1 MISPII
7 SLCPYA
13 QPRIYHTEK
22 TTRVDGSLVLVHFE
36 PGASSGR
43 IEGEIR
49 IKACT
54 PFCWLRNVLVCVV
67 VTVGVRKEE
76 KEV

>member
-7 SLCPYA
+7 FLCPYA

-22 TTRVDGSLVLVHFE
+22 ITRVDGSLVLVHFE
-36 PGASSGR
+36 PGASSER

-49 IKACT
+49 IKVCT

-67 VTVGVRKEE
+67 VAVGVRKEE
-76 KEV
+76 KQV